1 MTTRGEPFLTYTVC
15 DVCGFR
21 LMRVEHTATTFHA
34 FCPVCGQECNEHG
47 VQREGARLA
56 MQGRYQAWIT
66 WLQSVGLSYD
76 ELQRI
81 YHLNMSDFFDD
92 AVTGAHNTIIR

>member
-76 ELQRI
+76 NLQRI

-92 AVTGAHNTIIR
+92 AVTGAHIQL